1 MRLSLPPVVSIAVL
15 LFAAGHA
22 AASPRFICY
31 TVQSGDTASRM
42 ALRLTGEVKN
52 LHEAWFQ
59 ILDPVAARFIPKTD
73 YKHIQPGWQACVQ
86 QGDAVYAPR
95 PIDSQAIRAA
105 GMVDG
110 LGWWWL
116 TFLCAGSLLTWIV
129 AQSYADRRKATVRAL
144 EYYGT
149 AFLREFERPLRQ
161 ASARTAVGAM
171 RSESRVHSTGRTDV
185 LRSQLSILPQ
195 RARVD
200 ILVAPADGHR
210 YPNLS
215 DHRRNVEY
223 DVQRVMERLGDWR
236 FVCGELVVRGPWVV
250 IPFRFEPRLA
260 RRPRGVAPGAT
271 QGGDA

>member
-1 MRLSLPPVVSIAVL
+1 MRLSLPQVVSIAVL
-15 LFAAGHA
+15 LFVARHG

-42 ALRLTGEVKN
+42 ALRLTGDVNN
-52 LHEAWFQ
+52 LREAWFQ
-59 ILDPVAARFIPKTD
+59 ILDPVAARFISKTD
-73 YKHIQPGWQACVQ
+73 YQRIQPGWQACVQ
-86 QGDAVYAPR
+86 QEAVYVPR
-95 PIDSQAIRAA
+95 PIERQAISAA

-116 TFLCAGSLLTWIV
+116 TFLCAGSMLTWIV
-129 AQSYADRRKATVRAL
+129 AQNYADRRKATVRAL

-149 AFLREFERPLRQ
+149 AFLREFERPLLQ
-161 ASARTAVGAM
+161 ASARAAVGAM
-171 RSESRVHSTGRTDV
+171 KSESRIHSTGRSDV
-185 LRSQLSILPQ
+185 VRSQLSLLPQ

-215 DHRRNVEY
+215 DHRRNLEY
-223 DVQRVMERLGDWR
+223 DVQRVMERLGDRR
-236 FVCGELVVRGPWVV
+236 FVCGELVARGPWVV
-250 IPFRFEPRLA
+250 IPFRFEPRIA
-260 RRPRGVAPGAT
+260 RRPRGAAPDGT